1 MLPHGGCQITRSI
14 RAHNFCRGNN
24 FKTSTLYNTPA
35 TMTAQMPAHLIEQYG
50 HLQVSLVVDNCP
62 GHPGRISDT
71 TTSSTSETLD
81 NAEAVAFLEETRS
94 PFSPNMSPLMWEN
107 DDRWGNSSKSTR
119 LPYLIRHQDLSPPQ
133 QRTSARPPTDD
144 TGSGER
150 PSRAYRLHQKQ
161 RLASKRAL

>member
-1 MLPHGGCQITRSI
+1 MKAARSPDPFVLT
-14 RAHNFCRGNN
+14 NFAEATISKHRHC
-24 FKTSTLYNTPA
+24 TPTT
-35 TMTAQMPAHLIEQYG
+35 TMTAQMPAHLIEQFG

-94 PFSPNMSPLMWEN
+94 PFSPAISRLVLEN

-119 LPYLIRHQDLSPPQ
+119 LPYLIRHKDLLSPPQ
-133 QRTSARPPTDD
+133 QRTAARPPTDD
-144 TGSGER
+144 AGSGER